1 MPWSAGDY
9 PSAMKNLDPKVR
21 RKAIEIAN
29 AVLEET
35 GDDGRAISV
44 GIAKAKEFFEKKGSF
59 KPRVEEEDEVQQ
71 TVSAPP
77 VTTGGHSFAGALTAS
92 DVPEDPSL
100 LVRGVGV
107 FRKSQAESGIRER
120 VADMAAAASKGD
132 WGTVNYYASNG
143 IIQAMSKALIDYERT
158 GNWYDPDA
166 ARFRSPGDH

>member
-44 GIAKAKEFFEKKGSF
+44 GITKAREFFEKKGSSNPE
-59 KPRVEEEDEVQQ
+59 KETQQ
-71 TVSAPP
+71 TVSAPGP
-77 VTTGGHSFAGALTAS
+77 EGHSFAGALTAS
-92 DVPEDPSL
+92 EASPENPTL
-100 LVRGVGV
+100 YAQGVGV
-107 FRKSQAESGIRER
+107 FLKSQLESGIRER
-120 VADMAAAASKGD
+120 VADMMKAASNGD
-132 WGTVNYYASNG
+132 WRTVNYYASNG
-143 IIQAMSKALIDYERT
+143 IIQSMSKALIDYETT
-158 GNWYDPDA
+158 GNWYDPET